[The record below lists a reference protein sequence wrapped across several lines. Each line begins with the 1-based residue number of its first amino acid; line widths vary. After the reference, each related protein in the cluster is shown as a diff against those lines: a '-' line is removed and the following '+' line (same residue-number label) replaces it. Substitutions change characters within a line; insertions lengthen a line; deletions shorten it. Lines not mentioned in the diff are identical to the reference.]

1 MRRFLLA
8 LVVLLFF
15 GLLTMAAGLVWL
27 TQPVVPAL
35 APSVGPVSKQPASVE
50 VAIKPGTSARA
61 IGLVLRDHGVA
72 VTPEGFARTA
82 RLLGLHDQ
90 LQAGV
95 YGFPQGSSIW
105 QVLTILSRGQELQE
119 SVTLLEGWTFSQI
132 LTALHSHPQIKKTL
146 TGDAQAVSR
155 ALAQEMNLPFRS
167 VEGWIFPDT
176 YLFRR
181 GQTDHDL
188 LTRAIRLQKEMLAEA
203 WAKRSSRSAL
213 TSPEQALVL
222 ASIIEKETQ
231 AAEDRARVSAVLQNR
246 LRIGMRLQSDPTTIY
261 GLGSAFDGNLR
272 RKDLSHPSPYNT
284 YQHKGLPPG
293 PIASPGRLALVAAL
307 QPAETSALYFVARG
321 NGRSYFSHD
330 LKQHNWA
337 VNYFQRGI
345 GQPPPVER
353 SL

>member
-1 MRRFLLA
+1 MRRFLFA

-15 GLLTMAAGLVWL
+15 GLAAMVAGLVWL
-27 TQPVVPAL
+27 TQPVVPRL
-35 APSVGPVSKQPASVE
+35 APALGEASQQPAAVE
-50 VAIKPGTSARA
+50 VAISPGASARA
-61 IGLVLRDHGVA
+61 IGRVLKDHGVD
-72 VTPEGFARTA
+72 VTPDGFARTA

-132 LTALHSHPQIKKTL
+132 LAALHNHPHIKETL
-146 TGDAQAVSR
+146 TGDAQAISI
-155 ALAQEMNLPFRS
+155 ALAQEMRLPFAS
-167 VEGWIFPDT
+167 AEGWIFPDT

-188 LTRAIRLQKEMLAEA
+188 LTRAVRLQKEMLEEA
-203 WAKRSSRSAL
+203 WNKRSSRNL
-213 TSPEQALVL
+213 LQSPEQALVL
-222 ASIIEKETQ
+222 ASIVEKETQ
-231 AAEDRARVSAVLQNR
+231 APEDRARVSAVLQNR

-272 RKDLSHPSPYNT
+272 RNDLSHPSPYNT
-284 YQHKGLPPG
+284 YRHKGLPPG
-293 PIASPGRLALVAAL
+293 PIASPGRLALLAAL
-307 QPAETSALYFVARG
+307 QPAETSALYFVAKG

-337 VNYFQRGI
+337 VNYYQRGI
-345 GQPPPVER
+345 GQPPPAER

>member
-8 LVVLLFF
+8 LVVLLFL
-15 GLLTMAAGLVWL
+15 GLASMAAGLIWL
-27 TQPVVPAL
+27 TQPVVPGLQA
-35 APSVGPVSKQPASVE
+35 AKPGAGQPPVSVE
-50 VAIKPGTSARA
+50 VAIAPGSSARV
-61 IGLVLRDHGVA
+61 IGRVLKDHGVD
-72 VTPEGFARTA
+72 VGPESFARTA

-95 YGFPQGSSIW
+95 YGFPEGSSIW

-119 SVTLLEGWTFSQI
+119 SVTFLEGWTFSQI
-132 LTALHSHPQIKKTL
+132 LTALHNHPHVKKTL
-146 TGDAQAVSR
+146 TGDPQAVST
-155 ALAQEMNLPFRS
+155 ALGQEMGLPFRTA
-167 VEGWIFPDT
+167 EGWIFPDT

-188 LTRAIRLQKEMLAEA
+188 LSRAIRLQKEMLDEA
-203 WAKRSSRSAL
+203 WKRRSARNVL
-213 TSPEQALVL
+213 QSREQALIL
-222 ASIIEKETQ
+222 ASMIEKETQ
-231 AAEDRARVSAVLQNR
+231 APEDRARVSAVLQNR

-261 GLGSAFDGNLR
+261 GLGAAFDGNLR

-284 YQHKGLPPG
+284 YRHKGLPPA
-293 PIASPGRLALVAAL
+293 PIASPGRQALLAAL
-307 QPAETSALYFVARG
+307 QPAETTAIYFVAKG

-345 GQPPPVER
+345 GQPPPAER